1 MYEKYRV
8 FNVKVYGTYSY
19 RCILKGVYFMTFP
32 DRHICYYF
40 SSLCIDVFF
49 SYADEQY
56 KVINL
61 DAFRMCMVSHFIKGS
76 PKWPKSRNSTARGIQ
91 IMAQCISQT
100 SILLARYFSPRETAP
115 AHATEVALLQSTC
128 TYITWYTRHK
138 KRSSLSI

>member
-1 MYEKYRV
+1 
-8 FNVKVYGTYSY
+8 
-19 RCILKGVYFMTFP
+19 MTFP

-76 PKWPKSRNSTARGIQ
+76 PK
-91 IMAQCISQT
+91 
-100 SILLARYFSPRETAP
+100 
-115 AHATEVALLQSTC
+115 
-128 TYITWYTRHK
+128 
-138 KRSSLSI
+138 